1 MLSNIKASERVDDN
15 NEIFYPGE
23 RTLNT
28 RNKNLKEGIPV
39 DKNMVWYNVLGII
52 LHGRTKLYDRYIAF
66 K

>member
-39 DKNMVWYNVLGII
+39 DKNMV
-52 LHGRTKLYDRYIAF
+52 
-66 K
+66 